1 MAITTKHK
9 VIKYL
14 SEMYAGTSHDFSI
27 LKTEFPPIMGWFK
40 KFNVKVDLG
49 YLGIAQKYEY
59 KSLSIPHKRTKIKLL
74 TDQQKAE
81 NKQMATERISVE
93 NSFAGLK
100 RFRVLSDRL
109 RLHDFEFYNV
119 IIGVCAGLWNFY
131 LAN

>member
-1 MAITTKHK
+1 MAITTKNK
-9 VIKYL
+9 TIKYL
-14 SEMYAGTSHDFSI
+14 IEICAGKCHDFSI

-59 KSLSIPHKRTKIKLL
+59 KSLSIPHKRTKNKSL

-93 NSFAGLK
+93 NSFAGLIPA
-100 RFRVLSDRL
+100 RGTRAV
-109 RLHDFEFYNV
+109 
-119 IIGVCAGLWNFY
+119 
-131 LAN
+131 